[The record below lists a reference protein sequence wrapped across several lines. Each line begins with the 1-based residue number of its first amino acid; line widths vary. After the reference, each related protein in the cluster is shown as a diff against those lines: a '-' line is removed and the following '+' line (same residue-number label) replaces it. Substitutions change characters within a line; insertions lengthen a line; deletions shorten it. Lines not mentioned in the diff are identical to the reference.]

1 MGFFDNLKKKI
12 TGKSNTEEY
21 LSGFRGTNDS
31 MGEKL
36 QKISV
41 GFRSLNEEF
50 LEELMIVLL
59 ECDLG
64 YRTSE
69 KICDRLKKKCDLYAV
84 LNAKFV
90 MELLLEI
97 MQEIYLE
104 DGVEAQFV
112 TNENGPT
119 VILMVGVNGAGKTT
133 TCAKLARKYLDEG
146 KTVAMVAADTFRAGA
161 AEQLERWANRLEI
174 DCIRGKDKADPSS
187 VLVDGCRYARENNI
201 DILLCDT
208 AGRLQNKKNLMSEL
222 GKMRKVISREIE
234 GAPHNTWLVLDST
247 TGQNGLSQA
256 EIFNEVTDLTGIILT
271 KMDGTSKGGI
281 VLAIKDAVHVPV
293 NFIGLGEQMSD
304 LKEFDLDLYL
314 YSISEGIRNVS
325 KN

>member
-1 MGFFDNLKKKI
+1 MGFFDNLKNKV
-12 TGKSNTEEY
+12 TGKKNSEKY
-21 LSGFRGTNDS
+21 LSGFSNTNES
-31 MGEKL
+31 MGERL
-36 QKISV
+36 QKISF
-41 GFRSLNEEF
+41 GFRSVGKEF
-50 LEELMIVLL
+50 LEELMMVLL
-59 ECDLG
+59 ESDLG
-64 YRTSE
+64 YKTSE
-69 KICDRLKKKCDLYAV
+69 KICERLEKKCSIYAK
-84 LNAKFV
+84 LDAKIV

-97 MQEIYLE
+97 MEEVYLE
-104 DGVEAQFV
+104 DKVEANIV
-112 TNENGPT
+112 INNDGPT

-161 AEQLERWANRLEI
+161 AEQLESWADRLEI
-174 DCIRGKDKADPSS
+174 HCVRGKDKADPSS
-187 VLVDGCRYARENNI
+187 VLVDGCRYAIKHNI

-208 AGRLQNKKNLMSEL
+208 AGRLQNKKNLMLEL
-222 GKMRKVISREIE
+222 GKMKKVIAREID
-234 GAPHNTWLVLDST
+234 GAPHNSWLVLDST

-293 NFIGLGEQMSD
+293 IFIGLGEKMND

-325 KN
+325 